1 MSKKFSI
8 KKMPKPQRY
17 GFYFLSFLAL
27 GIISLWAWQ
36 FNHRLNSPFTS
47 NNIDEQ
53 NIVNENPFT
62 DFQDF
67 DSFFDE
73 GDDQSFIARPDE
85 GDQALYNPDEIPE
98 ETVNI
103 PFQEPLI
110 GDEFEIDRG
119 DYEDI
124 LMDALGG
131 EASPGSLRE
140 LLLASG
146 LEQSMVYELSDEE
159 LMSVY
164 REVLLG
170 Q

>member
-1 MSKKFSI
+1 MSEKFSI

-27 GIISLWAWQ
+27 GIISLWTWQ
-36 FNHRLNSPFTS
+36 FNYRLNSPFLS
-47 NNIDEQ
+47 DIENEQ
-53 NIVNENPFT
+53 SIVNENPFT

-67 DSFFDE
+67 DSVFDE
-73 GDDQSFIARPDE
+73 EESFIARPDE
-85 GDQALYNPDEIPE
+85 GDRALYNPDEIPE

-110 GDEFEIDRG
+110 SDEFEIDRG

-131 EASPGSLRE
+131 EASPDSLRE

>member
-1 MSKKFSI
+1 MSEKFSI

-17 GFYFLSFLAL
+17 GFYFLSFLAI
-27 GIISLWAWQ
+27 GIIFLWIWQ
-36 FNHRLNSPFTS
+36 FNYRLSSPFMPENRDQAPTA
-47 NNIDEQ
+47 
-53 NIVNENPFT
+53 NENLFT
-62 DFQDF
+62 DFQEF
-67 DSFFDE
+67 DSFMTD
-73 GDDQSFIARPDE
+73 DDQSFIPISDE
-85 GDQALYNPDEIPE
+85 GDSLLYNPDEIPE

-103 PFQEPLI
+103 PIQEPLI

-131 EASPGSLRE
+131 EANPESLRE

-146 LEQSMVYELSDEE
+146 LEEAMVYELSDEE

-164 REVLLG
+164 KEVLLG